1 MATKVKVRK
10 CQICG
15 RRPVANEQQYC
26 NHCQAQI
33 EAAKRRKRQP
43 KVFRY
48 VTYRGVTFAFYN
60 GDGDKLRAEL
70 TTRNPETLPQR
81 LLINL
86 DTYCPGFTRDQIKK
100 LKRLCLS
107 VTQ

>member
-1 MATKVKVRK
+1 VAAKAKVRK

-15 RRPVANEQQYC
+15 RRPAASEQGYC
-26 NHCQAQI
+26 SHCQAQI
-33 EAAKRRKRQP
+33 EAARRSKRQP

-60 GDGDKLRAEL
+60 GNGDKLRVQL
-70 TTRNPETLPQR
+70 CNRNPETLPER

-86 DTYCPGFTRDQIKK
+86 DTYCPGFMREQIKK
-100 LKRLCLS
+100 MKRLCLS